1 LSQRTPAGAIGVDG
15 PTGLRRLPLA
25 RLPTPLEEAPRLAAA
40 LGLARLWI
48 KREDLSGY
56 ALGGNKLRKLDFLLA
71 EAIASGADTL
81 IATAG
86 YQSNFCRALAGAAA
100 KAGLRCH
107 LHLRA
112 SGPLALEGNLLLD
125 RIFGASVTT
134 TDATDPWDPRIRAEL
149 DAIAHD
155 LRAKGHRPQVVQLT
169 GESAPL
175 GAAAWF
181 SGAHELAADF
191 QRVGADPDLVVV
203 ACGSGLTL
211 AGLALGLKHLGSRT
225 RVLGFS
231 VQQPATRLLPWVV
244 DVAGQTAQRL
254 GIATHLAAEDLTIL
268 DDQIGPAYGVP
279 TPAALEAVALAG
291 RTEALVLDPVY
302 TGKAFAGLAALA
314 RSGGLGANASAVFLH
329 SGGTPGL
336 FANAPAF
343 AERFS

>member
-1 LSQRTPAGAIGVDG
+1 MRQSLAGATKVDQ
-15 PTGLRRLPLA
+15 PTGLRRLTLA
-25 RLPTPLEEAPRLAAA
+25 HLPTPLEEAPRLAAA
-40 LGLARLWI
+40 LGLGGLWI

-71 EAIASGADTL
+71 EAMDAGADTL

-100 KAGLRCH
+100 KVSMGCH

-112 SGPLALEGNLLLD
+112 AGALKLEGNLLLD
-125 RIFGASVTT
+125 RIFGASITIS
-134 TDATDPWDPRIRAEL
+134 DAIDPWDPVIRAEL
-149 DAIAHD
+149 EAIAHD
-155 LRAKGHRPQVVQLT
+155 VRAKGYRPWVVQLT

-175 GAAAWF
+175 GTAAWF
-181 SGAHELAADF
+181 SGAHELVDDF
-191 QRVGADPDLVVV
+191 SRIGAEPHVVVV

-231 VQQPATRLLPWVV
+231 VQQPASRLLPWVI
-244 DVAGQTAQRL
+244 DVAERTARRL
-254 GIATHLAAEDLTIL
+254 EIATRLTAEDLTIVG
-268 DDQIGPAYGVP
+268 DQIGSGYGVA
-279 TPAALEAVALAG
+279 TPAALDAVALAG
-291 RTEALVLDPVY
+291 QSEALVLDPIY
-302 TGKAFAGLAALA
+302 TGKAFAGLAANA
-314 RSGGLGANASAVFLH
+314 RSGALGPSASAVFLH

-343 AERFS
+343 AELFS

>member
-1 LSQRTPAGAIGVDG
+1 LRHQDIAGAIGLDE
-15 PTGLRRLPLA
+15 PTGLRRLSFA

-40 LGLARLWI
+40 LGLRGLWI

-71 EAIASGADTL
+71 EAIDAGADTL

-112 SGPLALEGNLLLD
+112 AGPLKLEGNLLLD
-125 RIFGASVTT
+125 RIFGAGITT

-149 DAIAHD
+149 DAIAED
-155 LRAKGHRPQVVQLT
+155 LRSEGRHPCVVQLT
-169 GESAPL
+169 GASAPL
-175 GAAAWF
+175 GVAAWF
-181 SGAHELAADF
+181 SGAHELAQDLDALG
-191 QRVGADPDLVVV
+191 VEPDLVVV

-225 RVLGFS
+225 RVLGLS
-231 VQQPATRLLPWVV
+231 VQQPASRLLPWVV
-244 DVAGQTAQRL
+244 DVAERTAQRL
-254 GIATHLAAEDLTIL
+254 GISIRLATEDLIIL
-268 DDQIGPAYGVP
+268 DDQIGPGYGVP
-279 TPAALEAVALAG
+279 TPAALDAVTLAG
-291 RTEALVLDPVY
+291 QTEALVLDPVY
-302 TGKAFAGLAALA
+302 TGKAFAGLMAQA
-314 RSGGLGANASAVFLH
+314 RGGILSRDATAVFLH

-336 FANAPAF
+336 FANAAAF
-343 AERFS
+343 AGQLR